1 MTIIT
6 FISIWFVFALVGGW
20 RFYAWKNESREGITL
35 EERNETFGARNFEI
49 RMRTLDFVLIN
60 FLTGNFLYIFFCYDM
75 ARKLK
80 KQYPGAGFMP
90 FVVLLGIA
98 LMMWNA
104 IFLFASYDF
113 MLRSVAESAFDSALL
128 MNELS
133 SFIFTSVTVTE
144 LVILLLVS
152 ISSKRYIERWLEA
165 EGLACPMNMVLCL
178 IFPVFYHYHCIRN
191 AEERH
196 KKIGG

>member
-1 MTIIT
+1 
-6 FISIWFVFALVGGW
+6 
-20 RFYAWKNESREGITL
+20 
-35 EERNETFGARNFEI
+35 
-49 RMRTLDFVLIN
+49 
-60 FLTGNFLYIFFCYDM
+60 
-75 ARKLK
+75 
-80 KQYPGAGFMP
+80 
-90 FVVLLGIA
+90 VVLLGIA

-133 SFIFTSVTVTE
+133 TFIFYSVTVTE
-144 LVILLLVS
+144 LVILVLVS

-165 EGLACPMNMVLCL
+165 EGLACPMNIVLCL
-178 IFPVFYHYHCIRN
+178 VFPVFYHYHCIRN

>member
-1 MTIIT
+1 MALMEAASIVTIIV
-6 FISIWFVFALVGGW
+6 S
-20 RFYAWKNESREGITL
+20 N
-35 EERNETFGARNFEI
+35 
-49 RMRTLDFVLIN
+49 
-60 FLTGNFLYIFFCYDM
+60 
-75 ARKLK
+75 
-80 KQYPGAGFMP
+80 MP
-90 FVVLLGIA
+90 FVPAPIA
-98 LMMWNA
+98 EN
-104 IFLFASYDF
+104 
-113 MLRSVAESAFDSALL
+113 AFDSALL

-133 SFIFTSVTVTE
+133 TFIFYSVTVTE